1 MRAATLV
8 LRRVA
13 CRLGR
18 MRSSVLVPL
27 ALAGSLTAAFGAPAL
42 ETLDEIEECVRANLP
57 AKASVQTVILR
68 SVDRTGEETDS
79 TATIHWKKSD
89 DGYSRVLM
97 RITDPPL
104 RRGSALLAIQSEDR
118 VEMFMYLP
126 ELRRVRRV
134 NKHSLQGAVF
144 GTDLTYEDFER
155 FAGLL
160 EEAETKRL
168 PDETLDGRPVYVIEA
183 RPAPGAESEYE
194 RVVSYVDHARCVPL
208 RVELFERSDQLRKT
222 VTLPLEHMT
231 QEPSGWVPRLVRVAD
246 LVDETHTLL
255 IVQEIDT
262 AAEIPDRL
270 FSVRQLEREGH

>member
-1 MRAATLV
+1 MRPRVFAPLV
-8 LRRVA
+8 LV
-13 CRLGR
+13 
-18 MRSSVLVPL
+18 
-27 ALAGSLTAAFGAPAL
+27 GSLTAALGAPAL
-42 ETLDEIEECVRANLP
+42 ETLDEIEECMRGNLP
-57 AKASVQTVILR
+57 AKASVQTLTLR

-79 TATIHWKKSD
+79 TAIIHWKKFD

-134 NKHSLQGAVF
+134 SKHSLQGAVF

-155 FAGLL
+155 FQGLL

-168 PDETLDGRPVYVIEA
+168 PDETIDGRPVYVIEA
-183 RPAPGAESEYE
+183 RPASDEESEYE

-208 RVELFERSDQLRKT
+208 RIELFERSNQLRKT
-222 VTLPLEHMT
+222 VTLPLDHMT
-231 QEPSGWVPRLVRVAD
+231 EEPSGWVPRLVRVAD

-262 AAEIPDRL
+262 AAELPDRL